1 MFLLFAA
8 LVPDTDNRKKTGNYK
23 EVFFFI
29 LFDVDPQ
36 IIFLTA
42 VKIG

>member
-8 LVPDTDNRKKTGNYK
+8 LVPDTDNRKKPGNYK
-23 EVFFFI
+23 EVFFI

-36 IIFLTA
+36 IFFLTA